1 MRERN
6 YNNESDILEQ
16 IIEEKRRKGLLP
28 KTTYTREEVLDMFYM
43 IRNKIWHEPKYF
55 PTYANHGKSYIECDF
70 VTRLIQDQIDK
81 LRGED
86 GNDD

>member
-6 YNNESDILEQ
+6 YNKEADIIQE

-43 IRNKIWHEPKYF
+43 IRKKFWDEPKYY
-55 PTYANHGKSYIECDF
+55 PYLNHEKSYIECDF

-81 LRGED
+81 LRGD
-86 GNDD
+86 NGNDD